1 MSIQEHLG
9 AYAVPYS
16 DMMAAYRERNADFFR
31 HPSKYYMKP
40 FRILG
45 DLYYVGDTR
54 VCVHLLDTHDGLI
67 LFDSGFPHTVHM
79 LVQAIWEAGFDPH
92 DIRYIIHSHGHY
104 DHFGA
109 ANDFRELYGCKIL
122 LSAADAAMLREN
134 PATSLLEHCP
144 CPVAENP
151 VPDVELADG
160 DVIRL
165 GDVAIR
171 CVLVPSHTPGTMAF
185 FFDVKEGEK
194 TYHVGYYGGV
204 GFLSVYREF
213 LAEYNQPLSIR
224 DEFFT
229 SLDKVY
235 GEEVDVVLGNHPSQN
250 KTLEKRAKMLE
261 NPNGENPFICPT
273 EWRGF
278 LNTIKE
284 QLRIFIDMGY

>member
-1 MSIQEHLG
+1 MSIKDHLG
-9 AYAVPYS
+9 AYAVSYQ
-16 DMMAAYRERNADFFR
+16 DMMADYHKRNEDFFR

-45 DLYYVGDTR
+45 DLWYVGDRR

-79 LVQAIWEAGFDPH
+79 LIEAIWEAGFDPH

-109 ANDFRELYGCKIL
+109 ANDFRELFGCKIL
-122 LSAADAAMLREN
+122 LSAADADMLRKN
-134 PATSLLEHCP
+134 PATSLLHHAP
-144 CPVAENP
+144 CPAAENP
-151 VPDVELADG
+151 VPDAELSDG

-165 GDVAIR
+165 GNAEIR

-185 FFDVKEGEK
+185 FFNVTEGDK
-194 TYHVGYYGGV
+194 TYRVGYYGGV

-213 LAEYNQPLSIR
+213 LAEYDQPLSLR
-224 DEFFT
+224 DEFFS

-235 GEEVDVVLGNHPSQN
+235 AEEVDVVLGNHPSQN
-250 KTLEKRAKMLE
+250 KTLEKREKMLAE
-261 NPNGENPFICPT
+261 PNGPNPFICPT
-273 EWRGF
+273 EWRDF
-278 LNTIKE
+278 LDTIKE
-284 QLRIFIDMGY
+284 QLCIFIEAGY

>member
-9 AYAVPYS
+9 AYAAPYS
-16 DMMAAYRERNADFFR
+16 KMKDSYLERNADFFR

-45 DLYYVGDTR
+45 DLWYVGDRR

-79 LVQAIWEAGFDPH
+79 LVQAIWEAGFDPR

-109 ANDFRELYGCKIL
+109 ANDFRELYGSKIL
-122 LSAADAAMLREN
+122 LSAADADMLRKN
-134 PATSLLEHCP
+134 PAASLLHHAP
-144 CPVAENP
+144 CPEAENP
-151 VPDVELADG
+151 VPDIEMQDG
-160 DVIRL
+160 DMIRL

-185 FFDVKEGEK
+185 FFDVKEGDK
-194 TYHVGYYGGV
+194 TYRVGYYGGV

-213 LAEYNQPLSIR
+213 LAEYDQPLSLR

-235 GEEVDVVLGNHPSQN
+235 AEEVDVVLGNHPSQN
-250 KTLEKRAKMLE
+250 KTLEKREQMLAD
-261 NPNGENPFICPT
+261 PNGANPFICPT
-273 EWRGF
+273 EWRDF
-278 LNTIKE
+278 LDTVRE
-284 QLRIFIDMGY
+284 QLRAFIEAGY

>member
-9 AYAVPYS
+9 AHAVPYK
-16 DMMAAYRERNADFFR
+16 DMMADYKKRNEDFFR

-45 DLYYVGDTR
+45 DLWYVGDTR

-79 LVQAIWEAGFDPH
+79 LTQAIWEAGFDPR

-122 LSAADAAMLREN
+122 LSAADAAMLRDN
-134 PATSLLEHCP
+134 PATSFLEHIP
-144 CPVAENP
+144 CPLAENP
-151 VPDVELADG
+151 VPDIEMQDG
-160 DVIRL
+160 DIIRL

-185 FFDVKEGEK
+185 FFDVKEGGK
-194 TYHVGYYGGV
+194 TYRVGYYGGV

-213 LAEYNQPLSIR
+213 LAEYNQPLSVR
-224 DEFFT
+224 DDFFA

-250 KTLEKRAKMLE
+250 KTLEKREKMLAD
-261 NPNGENPFICPT
+261 PNGSNPFICPT
-273 EWRGF
+273 EWRTF
-278 LNTIKE
+278 LDTIRE
-284 QLRIFIDMGY
+284 QLRIFIDAGY